1 MTNSTTNPTGSLRSK
16 QSWLKQRR
24 NSRQTELRSLNCEH
38 RSVVLARTDS
48 PATLLEQVADRVDTI
63 EEPQQQ
69 RNISACVEI
78 LAGLKFDSDF
88 IRRFLREEL
97 MRESVVY
104 QEILQAGL
112 QQGLQREKSLILR
125 QLEHRL
131 GLLAPELRE
140 QVQRL
145 SIMQLEELGEA
156 LLDFSSPPDLV
167 SWLQAHSQ

>member
-1 MTNSTTNPTGSLRSK
+1 
-16 QSWLKQRR
+16 
-24 NSRQTELRSLNCEH
+24 
-38 RSVVLARTDS
+38 
-48 PATLLEQVADRVDTI
+48 
-63 EEPQQQ
+63 
-69 RNISACVEI
+69 
-78 LAGLKFDSDF
+78 
-88 IRRFLREEL
+88 